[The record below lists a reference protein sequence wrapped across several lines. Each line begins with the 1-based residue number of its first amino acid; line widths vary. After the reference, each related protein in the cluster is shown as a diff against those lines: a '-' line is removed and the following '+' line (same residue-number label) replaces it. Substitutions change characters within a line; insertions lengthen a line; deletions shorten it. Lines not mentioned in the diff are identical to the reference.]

1 MKQLICFCVLV
12 LLAACQKIERPTKPE
27 HLIPEDQMVDIF
39 TEIYLFNAAK
49 ANYRA
54 VLQRTGMSPEEMI
67 YQKFGIDSVQF
78 VESNS
83 YYGADIQKYMDIH
96 LRVQEK
102 LETKKKEIENQINQN
117 TEPETVTDSLQKRV
131 RDSLNL
137 EAMH

>member
-1 MKQLICFCVLV
+1 MKKIVCFCVLV
-12 LLAACQKIERPTKPE
+12 VLAACQKIERPAKPE
-27 HLIPEDQMVDIF
+27 QLIPEDQMVDII

-54 VLQRTGMSPEEMI
+54 VLQRTGLSPEEMI
-67 YQKFGIDSVQF
+67 YEKFGIDSVQF

-102 LETKKKEIENQINQN
+102 LEAKKKEIEDQINQ
-117 TEPETVTDSLQKRV
+117 TSTPPSPTDSIKNRV

-137 EAMH
+137 ETMY